1 MSSLTRPREGKKAD
15 ISPFRPFGNCTYV
28 SAVAADAADAP
39 SASSAVGCTAR
50 HVCSERKNE
59 SLVFAVA
66 NSLSLAA
73 AAAEVEC
80 LLVIDGHSLSAI
92 IIINLSTSFS

>member
-28 SAVAADAADAP
+28 SAVAAAADAP